1 MKRKMHL
8 GEMLLGQKTISRED
22 LEVAIELGR
31 KSGKRLGHVLI
42 EEGFL
47 TEEDL
52 ARFLESQ
59 LDMPVI
65 DIKEQYTLDRRIF
78 KILPRKYC
86 LEKTIAPLHYKKG
99 HLLIAMADPT
109 NFAVVD
115 EVRFMTDASVDVR
128 LATENSILGFLEG
141 TAGEVAAVV
150 PVSRPGERAP
160 TEAERIVFS
169 GDSDGLENLNEQKLA
184 EMADD
189 APVVTL
195 VNTLI
200 SGAIDRKASDIHIE
214 TYEDHMRIRFRIDG
228 VLYELPNPP
237 AREMQPAIISRIKII
252 SKLDI
257 SERRLP
263 QDGRIGLVVDERKID
278 LRVSI
283 IPGVYGENA
292 VLRILDKSAVLL
304 DLDRLGF
311 TKKEAEII
319 RKVAAR
325 PHGMFLV
332 AGPTGSGKTTTLYGI
347 LQYIKQFEKKILT
360 IEDPVEYQ
368 LDGVSQVQ
376 THSEIGLDFSRGLRA
391 FLRHDPDVIM
401 VGEIRD
407 LETAE
412 IAVRAALTGHM
423 VLSTVHTNDSP
434 SAITR
439 FVDMG
444 VPPYLVT
451 ATFNMVLSQRLVRRL
466 CPKCRKAVKLTQKQ
480 INDYGLKGHLRVGAQ
495 VYEPAGCKECNQ
507 TGYRGR
513 FAVFEIMPIGE
524 RVKEMVLK
532 GASLFELRK
541 AARQDG
547 MVALSDQAL
556 LQVKGGA
563 TSVEEALRLGS
574 TEETDFDEL
583 V

>member
-1 MKRKMHL
+1 MKRKKQL
-8 GEMLLGQKTISRED
+8 GEILLARKAISKED
-22 LEVAIELGR
+22 LEVAVELGR
-31 KSGKRLGHVLI
+31 KTGKRLGHVLI

-52 ARFLESQ
+52 ARVLENQ
-59 LDMPVI
+59 LDMPVT
-65 DIKEQYTLDRRIF
+65 DIQKEYTLDRKIF

-86 LEKTIAPLHYKKG
+86 LENSIAPLQFKNG
-99 HLLIAMADPT
+99 HLIIAMADPT
-109 NFAVVD
+109 NFSIVD
-115 EVRFMTDASVDVR
+115 EVRFMTDSSVDVR
-128 LATENSILGFLEG
+128 LATEKSIVSFVQGG
-141 TAGEVAAVV
+141 SGEDAPARTVERSAAAE
-150 PVSRPGERAP
+150 S
-160 TEAERIVFS
+160 ERIVFS
-169 GDSDGLENLNEQKLA
+169 GDSDGLDNLNEQKLA
-184 EMADD
+184 ELADD

-195 VNTLI
+195 VNGLI
-200 SGAIDRKASDIHIE
+200 SQAIDRKASDIHIE
-214 TYEDHMRIRFRIDG
+214 TYEDHLRIRFRIDG
-228 VLYELPNPP
+228 VLYELPDPP
-237 AREMQPAIISRIKII
+237 PKTMQPAILSRIKII

-283 IPGVYGENA
+283 VPGVHGENA

-304 DLDRLGF
+304 ELDRLGF
-311 TKKEAEII
+311 TKAEADLI

-325 PHGMFLV
+325 PNGMFLV
-332 AGPTGSGKTTTLYGI
+332 AGPTGSGKTTTLYAI
-347 LQYIKQFEKKILT
+347 LQYIRQFEKKILT

-376 THSEIGLDFSRGLRA
+376 THAEIGLDFARGLRA

-412 IAVRAALTGHM
+412 IAVRSALTGHM

-444 VPPYLVT
+444 IPPYLVT
-451 ATFNMVLSQRLVRRL
+451 ATFNMILSQRLVRRV
-466 CPKCRKAVKLTQKQ
+466 CPKCRKPIKLTLKR
-480 INDYGLKGHLRVGAQ
+480 INELGLKGRLKAGAT
-495 VYEPAGCKECNQ
+495 VYEGKGCKACNKS
-507 TGYRGR
+507 GYQGR
-513 FAVFEIMPIGE
+513 FAVFEIMPVGE
-524 RVKEMVLK
+524 KVKEMVLK
-532 GASLFELRK
+532 GASLFDIRK
-541 AARQDG
+541 GARLDG
-547 MVALSDQAL
+547 MRSLLDQAL
-556 LQVKGGA
+556 ARALKGE
-563 TSVEEALRLGS
+563 TTIEEALRLGNA
-574 TEETDFDEL
+574 EETDFDEL